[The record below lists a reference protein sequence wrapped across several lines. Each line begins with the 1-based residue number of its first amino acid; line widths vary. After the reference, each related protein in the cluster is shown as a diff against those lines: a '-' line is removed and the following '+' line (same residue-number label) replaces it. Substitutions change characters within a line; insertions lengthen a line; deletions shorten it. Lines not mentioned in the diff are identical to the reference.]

1 MNNLDVL
8 VVYSHRIATSANSPS
23 NELTPFPVGSS
34 NESYNA
40 VYSYFLKTCRSHN
53 LKCAFTTSS
62 DVKGAGKCSS
72 FWLLEKGD
80 WIKVKKPGYS
90 KLIFDKFSPVNKI
103 IKEKRDLLFS
113 SEKVKPF
120 NSPYLFDLFFDK
132 QETYK
137 KLKKFSIPA
146 VPVRG
151 NTEENIRRSIK
162 NLNKITEKHSYR
174 KDFSNE
180 IVMKDR
186 FGAGG
191 RSVFKFKRDKLS
203 DIVRVAKNTRKT
215 FILQPFIRFDLGYR
229 YQNSFSPTDIRL
241 IFLGGKII
249 QTYIRIAKQGDFR
262 CNEHMGGSLIYVS
275 KNEIPENVKNL
286 SKDIAEV
293 LGNDNSLYSL
303 DFIISN
309 NKNIYLLEGNT
320 GPGLDWNTSS
330 KVNEIEA
337 KKLIRII
344 VAELAKRSSLETKP
358 ANKKQYRSEI
368 DTPTPV
374 ASSVV
379 PPEPAFI

>member
-1 MNNLDVL
+1 MQ
-8 VVYSHRIATSANSPS
+8 
-23 NELTPFPVGSS
+23 
-34 NESYNA
+34 
-40 VYSYFLKTCRSHN
+40 
-53 LKCAFTTSS
+53 
-62 DVKGAGKCSS
+62 
-72 FWLLEKGD
+72 LL
-80 WIKVKKPGYS
+80 
-90 KLIFDKFSPVNKI
+90 
-103 IKEKRDLLFS
+103 
-113 SEKVKPF
+113 
-120 NSPYLFDLFFDK
+120 
-132 QETYK
+132 QC
-137 KLKKFSIPA
+137 
-146 VPVRG
+146 
-151 NTEENIRRSIK
+151 
-162 NLNKITEKHSYR
+162 H
-174 KDFSNE
+174 
-180 IVMKDR
+180 
-186 FGAGG
+186 
-191 RSVFKFKRDKLS
+191 
-203 DIVRVAKNTRKT
+203 
-215 FILQPFIRFDLGYR
+215 
-229 YQNSFSPTDIRL
+229 
-241 IFLGGKII
+241 
-249 QTYIRIAKQGDFR
+249 
-262 CNEHMGGSLIYVS
+262 LIYLS